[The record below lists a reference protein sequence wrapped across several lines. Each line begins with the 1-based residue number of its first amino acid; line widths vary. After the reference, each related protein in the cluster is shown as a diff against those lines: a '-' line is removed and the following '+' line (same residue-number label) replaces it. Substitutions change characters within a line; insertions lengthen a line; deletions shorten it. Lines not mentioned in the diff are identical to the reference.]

1 MCYPHNCCGFFQ
13 QCVYGETSP
22 LYPVLS
28 GAVCYNG
35 NLVDASIEQCRGVTC
50 AEPSSFCGDGK
61 CSEDEDCSSCPEDCG
76 VCPTVKPT
84 TKPTVK
90 PTAKPTTSPTTKPTT
105 SPTPASERLF
115 VGYYTNWSQYRSG
128 TSQYWPENI
137 DASKFTHLVYGFAYI
152 KRGTWEVEQVEWND
166 VNQWQPTQGLYYRF
180 NTRVHS
186 TNPKCKTLLAFGGW
200 NFNFK
205 EEYKDIFTTM
215 AESASNRAAC
225 INSMISWVRKHSFDG
240 IDLDW
245 EYPAWEDLGGR
256 PQDKE
261 NFVLFVHEL
270 RAAIDAEASRSGKA
284 RLLLTL
290 AVAAGN
296 DKIDTGYNIPELVDY
311 VDYVSVMTYDL
322 HGQWETKTGASSGM
336 YPPTNYEPGTED
348 EYYTCDYAVQY
359 WISHGMPRNKIVMG
373 LAAYG
378 RGWTLESSTPGQG
391 LGAPAIRGCDPMK
404 DTQQE
409 GVANYIEVL
418 TVLNAGGV
426 SAYDAA
432 TKTMYVQKGDQ
443 WYSYDDPTTI
453 VYKVDYIKD
462 EGLLGGMLWAV
473 DNDDFQNGNP
483 IITAIYNNLY
493 TSRSNTPRF
502 AARAVLVPSIIG
514 GVLLIG
520 AIAAVIGVVAS
531 RRHRRE
537 LPVVKKPVRQS
548 RV

>member
-1 MCYPHNCCGFFQ
+1 
-13 QCVYGETSP
+13 
-22 LYPVLS
+22 
-28 GAVCYNG
+28 
-35 NLVDASIEQCRGVTC
+35 
-50 AEPSSFCGDGK
+50 
-61 CSEDEDCSSCPEDCG
+61 
-76 VCPTVKPT
+76 
-84 TKPTVK
+84 
-90 PTAKPTTSPTTKPTT
+90 
-105 SPTPASERLF
+105 
-115 VGYYTNWSQYRSG
+115 
-128 TSQYWPENI
+128 
-137 DASKFTHLVYGFAYI
+137 
-152 KRGTWEVEQVEWND
+152 
-166 VNQWQPTQGLYYRF
+166 
-180 NTRVHS
+180 
-186 TNPKCKTLLAFGGW
+186 
-200 NFNFK
+200 
-205 EEYKDIFTTM
+205 
-215 AESASNRAAC
+215 
-225 INSMISWVRKHSFDG
+225 
-240 IDLDW
+240 
-245 EYPAWEDLGGR
+245 
-256 PQDKE
+256 
-261 NFVLFVHEL
+261 
-270 RAAIDAEASRSGKA
+270 
-284 RLLLTL
+284 
-290 AVAAGN
+290 
-296 DKIDTGYNIPELVDY
+296 
-311 VDYVSVMTYDL
+311 
-322 HGQWETKTGASSGM
+322 
-336 YPPTNYEPGTED
+336 
-348 EYYTCDYAVQY
+348 
-359 WISHGMPRNKIVMG
+359 MPRNKIVMG

-537 LPVVKKPVRQS
+537 LPVVKKPVRQI